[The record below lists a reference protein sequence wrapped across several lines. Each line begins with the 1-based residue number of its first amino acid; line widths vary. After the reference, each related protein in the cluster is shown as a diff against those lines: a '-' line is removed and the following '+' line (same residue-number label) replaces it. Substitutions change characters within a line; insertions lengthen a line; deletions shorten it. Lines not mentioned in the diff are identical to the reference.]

1 MGPRNPLDLVGA
13 ALALLLAALGALQF
27 RASGRFSAQAVP
39 VTATVVSV
47 EVPKRGLLDATS
59 DAIATVEFEVD
70 GTTQRATLAQPLAR
84 IGVDPG
90 SAVGVRLPV
99 RFDPT
104 APAQVH
110 HGNETG
116 REAAYVLFALAAGAV
131 VAPRLLRRA
140 QLSSG
145 GG

>member
-1 MGPRNPLDLVGA
+1 MGPRNPMDLGGGA
-13 ALALLLAALGALQF
+13 RGGGQGAH
-27 RASGRFSAQAVP
+27 RARPRRRPGP
-39 VTATVVSV
+39 EDATVVSV
-47 EVPKRGLLDATS
+47 EIPKRGLLDATS
-59 DAIATVEFEVD
+59 DAVATVEFEVD

-84 IGVDPG
+84 IGVDPE

-110 HGNETG
+110 HGSETG
-116 REAAYVLFALAAGAV
+116 REAAYALFALAAGAL